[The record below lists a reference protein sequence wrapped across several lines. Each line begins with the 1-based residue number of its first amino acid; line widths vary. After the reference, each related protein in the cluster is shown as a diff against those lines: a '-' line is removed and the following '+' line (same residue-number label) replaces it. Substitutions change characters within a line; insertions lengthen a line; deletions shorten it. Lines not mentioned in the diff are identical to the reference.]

1 MTKLRNWIRVALV
14 DLRGDL
20 RRFGI
25 LLACLALGTATIA
38 GVSSVGD
45 ALKGAILRDANT
57 LMGGDI
63 QVNRA
68 DRRANPSEFAYM
80 QTLGQVSETIS
91 SNSRADAMDD
101 SGNTAF
107 LDIYAVDDLYPLYG
121 DVVSPQLKPGEK
133 PADLL
138 ALKDGAYGAIVDPV
152 ILDRLGIDLGG
163 HFTVNG
169 TEFEARG
176 LLNSLPN
183 SALRGLHLGL
193 TTLMSVEAEQAN
205 PETRPPLPGLLT
217 QYSYKIKLN
226 PDQGDYTIAKPKVE
240 EHFKADP
247 EWKVQSPYDAAGT
260 LARFYDL
267 FVRFLLI
274 VGLSSLLVGGVGIF
288 NAVSAYIQ
296 ERQRSIATLRS
307 LGATGPR
314 ILVHFFTQVGIMS
327 LVGIVIGLVIGAGL
341 TAAALPVLGRILAVD
356 LPPSIEWP
364 ALLTALLFGIL
375 AAFAFS
381 YIPLVRAEKLR
392 PAMLFRTVGTSIQS
406 LRTREYLDPWVLGP
420 LLVAGLGIF
429 GLAWW
434 TTQDLSLVGY
444 YAIGVIAAY
453 LLLSLAGRALQAVLR
468 AIPPLPSV
476 TFRNAFRGIYRP
488 GSPAPT
494 VIMSLGL
501 GLAMLLVIVIL
512 SVNLRDQLLGQVT
525 KDAPT
530 FVATDLFDDEVV
542 DLQDFLNSTGQVTEF
557 MHSPMI
563 RAAITKVNGV
573 PSADIR
579 DRKDISGEAAYMLT
593 GEILMTWRPDLPADS
608 RVTAGAWWP
617 DDYSGPPLVSLRDQ
631 DAISLG
637 IKPGDKLELTLFGES
652 FDVTVANLR
661 DFQFQSGLNFLVTAT
676 PGTFDDFPGTNL
688 ATIKAAEGHEKDVER
703 ALAKKYPDITFLPVG
718 EALNQA
724 AGILGQLSTAVN
736 IVGALAVI
744 NGLLVLAGTMAAG
757 RKQREADAVVNKV
770 LGSTRGDVVK
780 VFALE
785 YALLG
790 GFAALLSMLVGIAG
804 AYAIVKGAQMD
815 VGFGVNP
822 LLVLG
827 VLAGSIVLTIVTGA
841 LTTWS
846 ALSTKPAQYL
856 RSMG

>member
-1 MTKLRNWIRVALV
+1 MPWTTAATPRSSISTPSTAPIRS
-14 DLRGDL
+14 
-20 RRFGI
+20 
-25 LLACLALGTATIA
+25 TAT
-38 GVSSVGD
+38 
-45 ALKGAILRDANT
+45 
-57 LMGGDI
+57 
-63 QVNRA
+63 
-68 DRRANPSEFAYM
+68 
-80 QTLGQVSETIS
+80 
-91 SNSRADAMDD
+91 SRARKCRRGR
-101 SGNTAF
+101 SLT
-107 LDIYAVDDLYPLYG
+107 
-121 DVVSPQLKPGEK
+121 
-133 PADLL
+133 DLL
-138 ALKDGAYGAIVDPV
+138 AQKDGVYGALIDPV
-152 ILDRLGIDLGG
+152 ILDRLGIQIGG
-163 HFTVNG
+163 HFKVNG

-183 SALRGLHLGL
+183 SALRGLHLGF
-193 TTLMSVEAEQAN
+193 TTLMSIEAEQAN
-205 PETRPPLPGLLT
+205 PNTRPPLPGLLT
-217 QYSYKIKLN
+217 QYSYKVKLN
-226 PDQGDYTIAKPKVE
+226 ADQGDYTIAKPKVVA
-240 EHFKADP
+240 HFAADP

-307 LGATGPR
+307 MGATGPR

-327 LVGIVIGLVIGAGL
+327 LVGIVLGLIIGAAL

-356 LPPSIEWP
+356 LPPSVEWP

-381 YIPLVRAEKLR
+381 YIPLVRAQKLR
-392 PAMLFRTVGTSIQS
+392 PAMLFRTVGTSVQS
-406 LRTREYLDPWVLGP
+406 LKTREYLDPWVIGP
-420 LLVAGLGIF
+420 LLLSGLAIF

-434 TTQDLSLVGY
+434 TTQDFSLVGY

-453 LLLSLAGRALQAVLR
+453 ILLSLAGRFMQFVLR
-468 AIPPLPSV
+468 SIPPLPSA

-512 SVNLRDQLLGQVT
+512 SVNLREQLLGQVT

-542 DLQDFLNSTGQVTEF
+542 DLQDFLTAGGQVTEF
-557 MHSPMI
+557 QHSPMI

-573 PSADIR
+573 PSDQIR
-579 DRKDISGEAAYMLT
+579 NRKDISGEAAYMLT
-593 GEILMTWRPDLPADS
+593 GEILMTWQPDLPTNS
-608 RVTAGAWWP
+608 TVTSGAWWP
-617 DDYSGPPLVSLRDQ
+617 KDYSGPPEVSLRDE
-631 DAISLG
+631 DAKSLG
-637 IKPGDKLELTLFGES
+637 IKAGDKLELTLFGKS
-652 FDVTVANLR
+652 VDVTVANLR

-676 PGTFDDFPGTNL
+676 PGTFDAFPGTNL
-688 ATIKAAEGHEKDVER
+688 ATIKAAPGHEKDVER

-770 LGSTRGDVVK
+770 LGASRGNVIS

-815 VGFGVNP
+815 VGFGVSP
-822 LLVLG
+822 TLVAG
-827 VLAGSIVLTIVTGA
+827 VLIGSIVLTIITGA

-856 RSMG
+856 RALG

>member
-68 DRRANPSEFAYM
+68 DRRANPDELAYM
-80 QTLGQVSETIS
+80 KTLGEVSETIS

-121 DVVSPQLKPGEK
+121 NVVSPQLKPGEK

-163 HFTVNG
+163 RFTVNG
-169 TEFEARG
+169 TQFEARG
-176 LLNSLPN
+176 LLGSLPN

-240 EHFKADP
+240 AHFKSDP

-327 LVGIVIGLVIGAGL
+327 LAGIVIGLVIGAAL

-356 LPPSIEWP
+356 LPPSVEWP
-364 ALLTALLFGIL
+364 ALVTALLFGIL

-392 PAMLFRTVGTSIQS
+392 PAMLFRTVGTSIQN
-406 LRTREYLDPWVLGP
+406 LKTREYFDPWVLIP

-453 LLLSLAGRALQAVLR
+453 LLLSLAGRLLQVVLR
-468 AIPPLPSV
+468 AIPPLPSA

-488 GSPAPT
+488 GSPA
-494 VIMSLGL
+494 
-501 GLAMLLVIVIL
+501 
-512 SVNLRDQLLGQVT
+512 
-525 KDAPT
+525 
-530 FVATDLFDDEVV
+530 
-542 DLQDFLNSTGQVTEF
+542 
-557 MHSPMI
+557 
-563 RAAITKVNGV
+563 
-573 PSADIR
+573 SA
-579 DRKDISGEAAYMLT
+579 
-593 GEILMTWRPDLPADS
+593 S
-608 RVTAGAWWP
+608 RCCW
-617 DDYSGPPLVSLRDQ
+617 
-631 DAISLG
+631 
-637 IKPGDKLELTLFGES
+637 
-652 FDVTVANLR
+652 
-661 DFQFQSGLNFLVTAT
+661 
-676 PGTFDDFPGTNL
+676 
-688 ATIKAAEGHEKDVER
+688 
-703 ALAKKYPDITFLPVG
+703 
-718 EALNQA
+718 
-724 AGILGQLSTAVN
+724 
-736 IVGALAVI
+736 
-744 NGLLVLAGTMAAG
+744 
-757 RKQREADAVVNKV
+757 
-770 LGSTRGDVVK
+770 
-780 VFALE
+780 
-785 YALLG
+785 
-790 GFAALLSMLVGIAG
+790 
-804 AYAIVKGAQMD
+804 
-815 VGFGVNP
+815 
-822 LLVLG
+822 
-827 VLAGSIVLTIVTGA
+827 
-841 LTTWS
+841 
-846 ALSTKPAQYL
+846 
-856 RSMG
+856 